1 MDSDSSLSIL
11 ILILSNLL
19 FIAASLAEA
28 AIRKLCQPGDISR
41 LESYAASP
49 SIKRI
54 LSRCTAALQM
64 LVAVK
69 LVAIT
74 LIGVSLSVLAFGAL
88 DGSWLEALG
97 LVIAGLFL
105 LYLLQAVS
113 YGAGR
118 RYATRVAAALSV
130 PLTALLWLFTPLAW
144 FRARIENFLGNDG
157 SSNGN
162 GLTQGSI
169 GNHAQ
174 VEEEVREADPEER
187 RMIQAILHLEYMAA
201 REVMVPRVDVDAA
214 EVNTSLED
222 IAALMAQ
229 VGHSRVLVYRDSIDD
244 VVGIVHAR
252 DVLQKTSTGEEV
264 SNLEGIARPALFI
277 PDSKP
282 LDRLLREMQD
292 RRATVAIVVD
302 EYGGTEGLITMED
315 LLEEI
320 VGEIE
325 DEFTQEE
332 PEIVRYGEHEA
343 IIDGRVTLDEI
354 NEIFQTTLEGEGFD
368 TLGGLLS
375 TQLGKIPVT
384 GDVVSL
390 QGLDFLVVST
400 SGRRVRKVRVVKQ
413 TYT

>member
-19 FIAASLAEA
+19 FVAASLAEA
-28 AIRKLCQPGDISR
+28 SIRKLCQPGDISR
-41 LESYAASP
+41 LESHAASP
-49 SIKRI
+49 SIRWTS
-54 LSRCTAALQM
+54 SRCTGALQM
-64 LVAVK
+64 LIAVK
-69 LVAIT
+69 LVVIT
-74 LIGVSLSVLAFGAL
+74 LIGVSLAALAFNAL
-88 DGSWLEALG
+88 DGSWPEAMG

-105 LYLLQAVS
+105 LYIFQAVS
-113 YGAGR
+113 YRVGR
-118 RYATRVAAALSV
+118 RYATQVAAALSL
-130 PLTALLWLFTPLAW
+130 PLTMLLWLFTPLAW
-144 FRARIENFLGNDG
+144 SRARIEDFLGNDG
-157 SSNGN
+157 SLNGN
-162 GLTQGSI
+162 GLTQGSG
-169 GNHAQ
+169 GNHSQ

-222 IAALMAQ
+222 VAALMGQ
-229 VGHSRVLVYRDSIDD
+229 VGHSRILVYRDNIDD

-252 DVLQKTSTGEEV
+252 DVLQKTSAGEEV
-264 SNLEGIARPALFI
+264 PNLEGIVRPALFI

-282 LDRLLREMQD
+282 LDQLLREMQD
-292 RRATVAIVVD
+292 RRATVAVVVD

-332 PEIVRYGEHEA
+332 PEIVRHGEHEA
-343 IIDGRVTLDEI
+343 EIDGRVTLDEI
-354 NEIFQTTLEGEGFD
+354 NEIFQTSLEGEGFD

-400 SGRRVRKVRVVKQ
+400 TGRRVRKVRVVKQ
-413 TYT
+413 T

>member
-1 MDSDSSLSIL
+1 MDSDSSSSIL
-11 ILILSNLL
+11 ILILSNLS

-49 SIKRI
+49 SIGWMS
-54 LSRCTAALQM
+54 SRSTGVLQM

-74 LIGVSLSVLAFGAL
+74 LIGVSLAVLAFNAL
-88 DGSWLEALG
+88 EGSWPEALG
-97 LVIAGLFL
+97 LVIAGLLL

-113 YGAGR
+113 YRVGR
-118 RYATRVAAALSV
+118 RYAAQVAAALSI
-130 PLTALLWLFTPLAW
+130 PLRTLLWLFTPLAW
-144 FRARIENFLGNDG
+144 FRARIENVLGNDG

-162 GLTQGSI
+162 DLNQGSA
-169 GNHAQ
+169 GNQAQ
-174 VEEEVREADPEER
+174 VEEEVREADPEEM
-187 RMIQAILHLEYMAA
+187 RMIQAILQLEHMAA

-222 IAALMAQ
+222 VAALMGQ
-229 VGHSRVLVYRDSIDD
+229 VGHSRILVYRDNIDE

-252 DVLQKTSTGEEV
+252 DVLQKTSAGEEV
-264 SNLEGIARPALFI
+264 PNLEGVVRPALFI

-282 LDRLLREMQD
+282 LDQLLREMQD
-292 RRATVAIVVD
+292 RRATVAVVVD

-325 DEFTQEE
+325 DEFTQDE
-332 PEIVRYGEHEA
+332 PEIVRHGEHEA
-343 IIDGRVTLDEI
+343 EIDGRVTLDEI
-354 NEIFQTTLEGEGFD
+354 NEIFQTSFEGEGFD

-413 TYT
+413 T

>member
-28 AIRKLCQPGDISR
+28 AIRKLCQPGDTSR
-41 LESYAASP
+41 LESHAASS
-49 SIKRI
+49 SIAWI
-54 LSRCTAALQM
+54 SSRSTSALQM

-74 LIGVSLSVLAFGAL
+74 LIGVSLAVLAFSAL
-88 DGSWLEALG
+88 DGSWPEALG
-97 LVIAGLFL
+97 LVIAGLLL

-113 YGAGR
+113 YRVGR
-118 RYATRVAAALSV
+118 RYAAQVAAVLSV
-130 PLTALLWLFTPLAW
+130 PLTVLLWLFTPLAW
-144 FRARIENFLGNDG
+144 FRARIENFLGNG
-157 SSNGN
+157 ESSNGN
-162 GLTQGSI
+162 GLTQGSV
-169 GNHAQ
+169 GNNTQ
-174 VEEEVREADPEER
+174 VEEEVREADPEEM
-187 RMIQAILHLEYMAA
+187 RMIQAILHLEHMAA

-222 IAALMAQ
+222 VAALMGQ
-229 VGHSRVLVYRDSIDD
+229 VGHSRILVYRDNIDD
-244 VVGIVHAR
+244 VIGIVHAR
-252 DVLQKTSTGEEV
+252 DVLQKTSAGEEV
-264 SNLEGIARPALFI
+264 PNLEGIVRPALFI

-282 LDRLLREMQD
+282 LDQLLREMQD

-332 PEIVRYGEHEA
+332 PEIVRHGENEA
-343 IIDGRVTLDEI
+343 EIDGRVTLDEI
-354 NEIFQTTLEGEGFD
+354 NEIFQTSFEGEGFD

-384 GDVVSL
+384 GDAVSL

-400 SGRRVRKVRVVKQ
+400 SGRRVRKVRVVRQ
-413 TYT
+413 I

>member
-11 ILILSNLL
+11 ILILSNLA

-28 AIRKLCQPGDISR
+28 AIRRMCQPGDTSR
-41 LESYAASP
+41 FESYAASP
-49 SIKRI
+49 PIGRI
-54 LSRCTAALQM
+54 LSRCTSALQM
-64 LVAVK
+64 LLAVK

-74 LIGVSLSVLAFGAL
+74 LIGVSLAVLAFNAL
-88 DGSWLEALG
+88 DGSWPEALG
-97 LVIAGLFL
+97 LVIVGLLL
-105 LYLLQAVS
+105 LYPLQAVS
-113 YGAGR
+113 YRIGR
-118 RYATRVAAALSV
+118 RYATQVGAALSL
-130 PLTALLWLFTPLAW
+130 PLTMFLWLFTPLAW
-144 FRARIENFLGNDG
+144 FRARIEDSLGNDR
-157 SSNGN
+157 SSNGSD
-162 GLTQGSI
+162 LPQGSI

-174 VEEEVREADPEER
+174 VEEEIREADPEER
-187 RMIQAILHLEYMAA
+187 RMIQAILHLEHMAA

-214 EVNTSLED
+214 EVNTSLENV
-222 IAALMAQ
+222 AALMGQ
-229 VGHSRVLVYRDSIDD
+229 VGHSRILVYRDSIDE

-252 DVLQKTSTGEEV
+252 DVLQKTSAGEEV
-264 SNLEGIARPALFI
+264 PNLEGIVRPALFI

-292 RRATVAIVVD
+292 RRATVAVVVD

-332 PEIVRYGEHEA
+332 PEIVRFGEHEA
-343 IIDGRVTLDEI
+343 EIDGRVTLDEI
-354 NEIFQTTLEGEGFD
+354 NEIFQTSLEGEGFD

-375 TQLGKIPVT
+375 TQLGKIPVI
-384 GDVVSL
+384 GDLVSL

-413 TYT
+413 T

>member
-11 ILILSNLL
+11 ILILSNLS
-19 FIAASLAEA
+19 FIATSLAEA
-28 AIRKLCQPGDISR
+28 AIRKLCQPSDSSR
-41 LESYAASP
+41 FESYASSSSTGWTP
-49 SIKRI
+49 
-54 LSRCTAALQM
+54 SRCTSALQM
-64 LVAVK
+64 LVALK
-69 LVAIT
+69 LVVIT
-74 LIGVSLSVLAFGAL
+74 LIGVSLAVLTFNAL
-88 DGSWLEALG
+88 DGSWPEALV
-97 LVIAGLFL
+97 LVIAGLLL
-105 LYLLQAVS
+105 LYPLQAVS
-113 YGAGR
+113 YRVGR
-118 RYATRVAAALSV
+118 RYATQVAATLSL

-144 FRARIENFLGNDG
+144 SRARIEDFLGNGG

-162 GLTQGSI
+162 DLTQGSVR
-169 GNHAQ
+169 NHAQ

-187 RMIQAILHLEYMAA
+187 RMIQAILHLEHMAA
-201 REVMVPRVDVDAA
+201 REVMVPRVDVDTA

-222 IAALMAQ
+222 VAALMGQ
-229 VGHSRVLVYRDSIDD
+229 VGHSRILVYRDSIDD

-252 DVLQKTSTGEEV
+252 DVLQKTSAGEEV
-264 SNLEGIARPALFI
+264 PNLEGIVRPALFI

-282 LDRLLREMQD
+282 LDQLLREMQD

-343 IIDGRVTLDEI
+343 VIDGRVTLDEI
-354 NEIFQTTLEGEGFD
+354 NEIFQTSLEGEGFD

-384 GDVVSL
+384 GDLVSL

-413 TYT
+413 T

>member
-11 ILILSNLL
+11 ILILSNLS

-41 LESYAASP
+41 FESYVAAS
-49 SIKRI
+49 STGRI
-54 LSRCTAALQM
+54 SSRCTGALQM

-74 LIGVSLSVLAFGAL
+74 LIGVSLAALAFNAL
-88 DGSWLEALG
+88 DGSWPEALG
-97 LVIAGLFL
+97 LVLAGLL
-105 LYLLQAVS
+105 LLHPLQAVS
-113 YGAGR
+113 YRVGR
-118 RYATRVAAALSV
+118 RYAAKVAAAFSL
-130 PLTALLWLFTPLAW
+130 PLTTLLWLFTPLAW
-144 FRARIENFLGNDG
+144 FRKRIEDFLGNDE

-162 GLTQGSI
+162 DLTQGSM
-169 GNHAQ
+169 GNHSQ

-187 RMIQAILHLEYMAA
+187 RMIQAILHLEHMAA

-222 IAALMAQ
+222 VAALMAQ
-229 VGHSRVLVYRDSIDD
+229 VGHSRILVYRDSIDD

-252 DVLQKTSTGEEV
+252 DVLQKTSAGEEV
-264 SNLEGIARPALFI
+264 PNLEGIVRPALFI

-292 RRATVAIVVD
+292 RRATVAVVVD

-343 IIDGRVTLDEI
+343 VIDGRVTLDEI
-354 NEIFQTTLEGEGFD
+354 NELFQTSIEGEGFD

-384 GDVVSL
+384 GDLVSL
-390 QGLDFLVVST
+390 QGLELLVVST

-413 TYT
+413 T

>member
-19 FIAASLAEA
+19 LIAASLAEA
-28 AIRKLCQPGDISR
+28 AIRKLCHPGDISR

-49 SIKRI
+49 SIGWMS
-54 LSRCTAALQM
+54 SRCTSALQM
-64 LVAVK
+64 LFAVK

-74 LIGVSLSVLAFGAL
+74 LIGVSLAVLAFNAL
-88 DGSWLEALG
+88 EGSWPEALG

-113 YGAGR
+113 YGVGR
-118 RYATRVAAALSV
+118 RYATRVAAALSI
-130 PLTALLWLFTPLAW
+130 PLTTLLWLFTPFAW
-144 FRARIENFLGNDG
+144 FRARIENFIGNDR

-162 GLTQGSI
+162 GLTQGSM

-174 VEEEVREADPEER
+174 VEEEIREADPEER
-187 RMIQAILHLEYMAA
+187 RMIQAILHLEHIAA

-222 IAALMAQ
+222 VAALMGQ
-229 VGHSRVLVYRDSIDD
+229 VGHSRILVYRDSIDE

-252 DVLQKTSTGEEV
+252 DVLQKTSAGEEV
-264 SNLEGIARPALFI
+264 PNLEGIVRPALFI

-282 LDRLLREMQD
+282 LDQLLREMQD

-332 PEIVRYGEHEA
+332 PEIVRHGEHEA

-354 NEIFQTTLEGEGFD
+354 NEIFQTSFEGEGFD

-384 GDVVSL
+384 GDLVSL

-413 TYT
+413 T

>member
-19 FIAASLAEA
+19 FVAASLAEA
-28 AIRKLCQPGDISR
+28 AIRKLCQSGDTSR
-41 LESYAASP
+41 LESHAASS
-49 SIKRI
+49 SIEWI
-54 LSRCTAALQM
+54 SSRSTSALQM

-74 LIGVSLSVLAFGAL
+74 LIGVSLAVLAFNAL
-88 DGSWLEALG
+88 NGSWLETMG
-97 LVIAGLFL
+97 LVIAGLLF
-105 LYLLQAVS
+105 LYLLQAAS
-113 YGAGR
+113 YKVGR
-118 RYATRVAAALSV
+118 RYATQTAAVLSL
-130 PLTALLWLFTPLAW
+130 PLRTLLWLFTPLAW
-144 FRARIENFLGNDG
+144 FRARIEGNGG

-162 GLTQGSI
+162 GLPQGSV
-169 GNHAQ
+169 GNNAQ

-187 RMIQAILHLEYMAA
+187 RMIQAILHLEHMAA

-214 EVNTSLED
+214 EVNTSLDEV
-222 IAALMAQ
+222 AALMGQ
-229 VGHSRVLVYRDSIDD
+229 VGHSRILVYRDSIDD

-252 DVLQKTSTGEEV
+252 DVLQKTSAGEEV
-264 SNLEGIARPALFI
+264 PNLEGIVRPALFI

-282 LDRLLREMQD
+282 LDQLLREMQD

-332 PEIVRYGEHEA
+332 PEIVRHGENEA
-343 IIDGRVTLDEI
+343 EIDGRVTLDEI
-354 NEIFQTTLEGEGFD
+354 NEIFQTSLEGEGFD

-375 TQLGKIPVT
+375 AQLGKIPVT

-400 SGRRVRKVRVVKQ
+400 SGRRVRKVRVVRQ
-413 TYT
+413 I

>member
-11 ILILSNLL
+11 ILILSNLS
-19 FIAASLAEA
+19 FIATSLAEA
-28 AIRKLCQPGDISR
+28 AIRKLCQPSDSSR
-41 LESYAASP
+41 FELYASSSSTGWTP
-49 SIKRI
+49 
-54 LSRCTAALQM
+54 SRCTSTLQM
-64 LVAVK
+64 LVALK

-74 LIGVSLSVLAFGAL
+74 LIGVSLAVLAFDVL
-88 DGSWLEALG
+88 DGSWLEALV
-97 LVIAGLFL
+97 LVIAGLLL
-105 LYLLQAVS
+105 LYPLQAVS
-113 YGAGR
+113 YRVGR
-118 RYATRVAAALSV
+118 RYATQVAATLSL
-130 PLTALLWLFTPLAW
+130 PLAALLWLFTPLAW
-144 FRARIENFLGNDG
+144 SRARIEDFLGNGG

-162 GLTQGSI
+162 DLTQGSV

-174 VEEEVREADPEER
+174 VEEDVREADPEER
-187 RMIQAILHLEYMAA
+187 RMIQAILHLEHMAA
-201 REVMVPRVDVDAA
+201 REVMVPRVDVDTA

-222 IAALMAQ
+222 VAALMGQ
-229 VGHSRVLVYRDSIDD
+229 VGHSRILVYRDSIDD

-252 DVLQKTSTGEEV
+252 DVLQKTSAGEEV
-264 SNLEGIARPALFI
+264 PNLEGIVRPALFI

-282 LDRLLREMQD
+282 LDQLLREMQD

-332 PEIVRYGEHEA
+332 PEIVRHGEHEA
-343 IIDGRVTLDEI
+343 VIDGRVTLDEI
-354 NEIFQTTLEGEGFD
+354 NEIFQTSLEGEGFD

-384 GDVVSL
+384 GDLVSL

-413 TYT
+413 T

>member
-11 ILILSNLL
+11 ILILSTLL

-28 AIRKLCQPGDISR
+28 AIRKLCQSGDASR
-41 LESYAASP
+41 FESYAASSSSGWVSSR
-49 SIKRI
+49 SIN
-54 LSRCTAALQM
+54 ALQM

-74 LIGVSLSVLAFGAL
+74 LIGVSLAVLAFNAL
-88 DGSWLEALG
+88 DGSWPEALG
-97 LVIAGLFL
+97 IVIAGLLL

-113 YGAGR
+113 YGVGR
-118 RYATRVAAALSV
+118 RYATQAAAALSL
-130 PLTALLWLFTPLAW
+130 PLKTLLLLFTPLAW
-144 FRARIENFLGNDG
+144 SRARIEGFLGNDG

-162 GLTQGSI
+162 DLSQGSA

-174 VEEEVREADPEER
+174 VEEEIREADPEER
-187 RMIQAILHLEYMAA
+187 RMIQAILHLEHMAA
-201 REVMVPRVDVDAA
+201 REVMVPRVDVDTA

-222 IAALMAQ
+222 VAALMAQ
-229 VGHSRVLVYRDSIDD
+229 VGHSRILVYRDSIDD

-252 DVLQKTSTGEEV
+252 DVLQKISVGEEV
-264 SNLEGIARPALFI
+264 PNLEGVVRPALFI

-282 LDRLLREMQD
+282 LDQLLREMQD
-292 RRATVAIVVD
+292 RRATVAVVVD
-302 EYGGTEGLITMED
+302 EYGGTEGLVTMED

-325 DEFTQEE
+325 DEFAQEE
-332 PEIVRYGEHEA
+332 PEIVRHGEHEA
-343 IIDGRVTLDEI
+343 MIDGRVTLDEI
-354 NEIFQTTLEGEGFD
+354 NEIFQTSIEGDGFD

-384 GDVVSL
+384 GDAVSL

-400 SGRRVRKVRVVKQ
+400 SGRRVGKVRVVKQ
-413 TYT
+413 T